1 MTEVLQLT
9 HDKPSSTGL
18 IDRDSGYQE
27 MDIKLMADKIDKKTL
42 IDKKSSQII
51 DNDNSKQNNNES
63 GPLDPW
69 VNDSKDQENYESIK
83 FNSNEDDTE
92 FIFDPLGD
100 EKAIMSDSSLSEEEK
115 KEKITRIFTRAASN
129 GNLEKVSS
137 MLENSKEY
145 IDLDAQDE
153 EGTTPLIYACC
164 FAHETVAYTL
174 LEAGAKVD
182 AKDSNGWT
190 PLIWAANNSH
200 DAIVKLLLDHGADA
214 TAKTANRRTVFDFM
228 TPEQNPKI
236 VEIFNHNP
244 QRDSWSSTGSIGRW
258 SWCDPSDNKLEE
270 QLAEAEMKKRML
282 MESAYNLEVDM
293 ASLGLDEPGNEED
306 EEEPL
311 SEFMW
316 NICLPDQ
323 MFVFSQEDIPHILKT
338 VILGMQPIRSKLQKP
353 VPANI
358 IFLSARFAHY
368 YSSSE
373 LLESLLFAVIA
384 AIDQSIKTR
393 PEDMTLLSFWISNCT
408 LLLYYLKKDPGL
420 AIATIEYQLRISELL
435 HEIFVLLVKDAQRR
449 IDKILEVSMLEFD
462 TIPGLDDVRFEGEW
476 RVFKHF
482 SLRSKSPVN
491 NYSPVANLQSSTSL
505 KRSSSGS
512 ILAPIFR
519 APPSSPR
526 QRSAPSPR
534 NVTSLLS
541 STLFVLQ
548 TYEIHPMIIEQV
560 MCQLFYFMSCELF
573 NKILSK
579 KKYLCR
585 SKAMQIRLN
594 VSAIEDWVRTNN
606 LSLSLINHFQPL
618 IQLLQLL
625 MCWSQM
631 TDFSILVQTTKELN
645 LINPAQLKRV
655 SKNYRYEVNETR
667 ITEEC
672 QQYILQLEEDTERR
686 KKRYSTE
693 SIRSDRS
700 DASSIIYLTVSPT
713 LPPCGTGPGW
723 EDDDDLMEMKD
734 SEMLLPFAIP
744 TSTEMLANYGGQEKE
759 GEFIPLVPDE
769 WMEKLD
775 LGMRRGPSSVVEELT
790 SQWEAE
796 YNENE
801 DDDDDYDISID
812 SNLQNLQ
819 ISGITGSI

>member
-1 MTEVLQLT
+1 MTEVHCSDPHSLQLI
-9 HDKPSSTGL
+9 HDKPLNTGPIIRDNL
-18 IDRDSGYQE
+18 FQEIDVKMMNG
-27 MDIKLMADKIDKKTL
+27 KIEVETKAL
-42 IDKKSSQII
+42 IDKKLSQIT
-51 DNDNSKQNNNES
+51 DSNQNSL
-63 GPLDPW
+63 LDGW
-69 VNDSKDQENYESIK
+69 VNDTNDQEDYLQSIK
-83 FNSNEDDTE
+83 FNKSISQTDDSVGDIEFVKKESDDDQTE
-92 FIFDPLGD
+92 VPLTIDSLMFDPLGD
-100 EKAIMSDSSLSEEEK
+100 EKIIASDASLSEEEK
-115 KEKITRIFTRAASN
+115 KENITRIFTRASSN
-129 GNLEKVSS
+129 GNLEKVST
-137 MLENSKEY
+137 MLETVRKY
-145 IDLDAQDE
+145 IDIDAQDE
-153 EGTTPLIYACC
+153 EGTTPLIYAAC
-164 FAHETVAYTL
+164 FGHESVAFTL
-174 LEAGAKVD
+174 LEAGAQVD
-182 AKDSNGWT
+182 AKDTNGWT
-190 PLIWAANNSH
+190 PLIWAANNSR
-200 DAIVKLLLDHGADA
+200 DAVVKLLLDHGADA

-236 VEIFNHNP
+236 AEIFNHNP
-244 QRDSWSSTGSIGRW
+244 QRDSWSSAGSIGRW
-258 SWCDPSDNKLEE
+258 SWYDPSDNKLVE
-270 QLAEAEMKKRML
+270 QMAESEMKKRML

-293 ASLGLDEPGNEED
+293 ASLGLDELEAQD
-306 EEEPL
+306 EEEDPL
-311 SEFMW
+311 SEFLWHM
-316 NICLPDQ
+316 CLPDQ

-338 VILGMQPIRSKLQKP
+338 VILDMQPIRSKVQKP

-368 YSSSE
+368 FSSSE
-373 LLESLLFAVIA
+373 LLESLLFSVIS
-384 AIDQSIKTR
+384 AIDQSIKAR

-408 LLLYYLKKDPGL
+408 LLLYYLKKDTGL
-420 AIATIEYQLRISELL
+420 AIATVEYQLRISELL
-435 HEIFVLLVKDAQRR
+435 HEIYVLLIKDAQRR
-449 IDKILEVSMLEFD
+449 IDKILEAAVLEFD

-476 RVFKHF
+476 RVFKH
-482 SLRSKSPVN
+482 LIRRSKSPVN
-491 NYSPVANLQSSTSL
+491 YNPAFIPTSTSL
-505 KRSSSGS
+505 KRSSSTSS
-512 ILAPIFR
+512 ILSFR
-519 APPSSPR
+519 APQSPR

-560 MCQLFYFMSCELF
+560 MNQLFYFISCELF

-594 VSAIEDWVRTNN
+594 ISTIEDWVHTNN
-606 LSLSLINHFQPL
+606 LSLSLITHFQPL

-631 TDFSILVQTTKELN
+631 TDFLILIQTTKELN

-655 SKNYRYEVNETR
+655 SKNYRYEVNEPR

-723 EDDDDLMEMKD
+723 EDDEDLMEMKD
-734 SEMLLPFAIP
+734 SELLLPFAIP

-759 GEFIPLVPDE
+759 GEFIPLVPDD

-775 LGMRRGPSSVVEELT
+775 IGMRHGPST
-790 SQWEAE
+790 
-796 YNENE
+796 
-801 DDDDDYDISID
+801 
-812 SNLQNLQ
+812 
-819 ISGITGSI
+819 